1 METGTPIF
9 TLKIFSALLSYPER
23 EMQGAIQEMRAALD
37 REGLCVGAERQALEG
52 FLDELAA
59 SDLYDL
65 QERYVLLFDRARALS
80 LHIFEHI
87 HGESRDRGQAM
98 IDLKSL
104 YEKAGMS
111 MAADELPDFLPL
123 FLEFCSTRPLPS
135 ARELLGQP
143 VHVLAALAERLKKR
157 NSSYEIV
164 IRAIMAI
171 ADAAPRQEDLDAILA
186 EPEIDSNDL
195 ATLDAAWEE
204 EAVTFGGGA
213 EAALGGCGSEALA
226 ARLRH
231 AKRAAPTIDN
241 PLYSGGL

>member
-1 METGTPIF
+1 METGTPTF
-9 TLKIFSALLSYPER
+9 TLKILSALLCYPEH
-23 EMQGAIQEMRAALD
+23 ETQGAISDMRAALD
-37 REGLCVGAERQALEG
+37 REALCVGAERQALEG

-65 QERYVLLFDRARALS
+65 QERYVLLFDRSRALS
-80 LHIFEHI
+80 LHIFEHV

-123 FLEFCSTRPLPS
+123 FLEFCSTQPPAS

-143 VHVLAALAERLKKR
+143 AHVLAALAERLKKR
-157 NSSYEIV
+157 DSSYEIV

-171 ADAAPRQEDLDAILA
+171 ADAPARQEDLDAILA
-186 EPEIDSNDL
+186 EPEVDPDDL

-204 EAVTFGGGA
+204 GAVTFGPGA
-213 EAALGGCGSEALA
+213 EAAVGGCGSEALA

-231 AKRAAPTIDN
+231 AKRAVPTIDN
-241 PLYSGGL
+241 PLHSGGL